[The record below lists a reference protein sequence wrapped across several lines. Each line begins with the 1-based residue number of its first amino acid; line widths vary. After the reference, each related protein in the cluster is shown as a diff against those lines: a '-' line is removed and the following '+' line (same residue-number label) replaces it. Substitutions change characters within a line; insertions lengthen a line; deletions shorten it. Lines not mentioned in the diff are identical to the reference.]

1 MAVERRRLRIMGM
14 TCAGCAR
21 RVEMALGR
29 MPGVVSASVNLLAE
43 EATVVFD
50 SEQTALDAIAGK
62 VRAIGYEAEEKR
74 SRPASAM
81 PDEAEERRIAALRRV
96 VLAWT
101 LTAPGMLIMLLPAA
115 GMHGVVHHGWLETLL
130 AFPVLAIAG
139 SETFAMAWRTTRHGS
154 PNMDA
159 LIALGSGAAFL
170 TGPLALAGLPVA
182 NFSGVAAMIVAF
194 HLTGRYLE
202 ARARGR
208 ASHAIRRLMELGAKT
223 ACIDRDGVETIVP
236 IQDVAVGDVMI
247 VRPGEK
253 IPADGIVVGGA
264 SAVDES
270 MATGEPLPVDKGPG
284 DSAIGATLNAFG
296 VLRVRA
302 MRVGEDTFLAQV
314 ARMVAE
320 AQTGKI
326 PVQAFVDRVTSVF
339 VPIVLGVALLTF
351 GVWMMAPDWMRVM
364 AGYAAPFLPWMQLAS
379 GATATTQAVFA
390 AVAVLVIACPCA
402 MGLAT
407 PTALMAG
414 TGLAASRGI
423 LVRSGEALQ
432 ALRSVRAVCL
442 DKTGT
447 LTTGKPSVTDVTAV
461 PGHDAA
467 EVLAWA
473 AAVETAS
480 EHPIAAAIVQAVGD
494 NTAIRPADSFRA
506 EPGQG
511 ASALVEGHTVLVGKQ
526 PFLESRGVDI
536 APLRKEIERF
546 EAEGKTAVLVARD
559 GIGAGVI
566 GVSDTLKPESAQAVR
581 LLRSRGLHVV
591 MLTGDCETAARR
603 IAREAGI
610 DEVVANVL
618 PGAKADAVRSLRARH
633 GRVAMVGDGIND
645 AAALTESDAGIAIG
659 AGSDIAIES
668 AGIILVRGNL
678 LGLVEAFR
686 VADVTFRTIRQN
698 LIWAI
703 GYNALAVPLAMLGLL
718 HPIVAEVAMAA
729 SSLTVV
735 GNALCLKARFSGTR
749 TG

>member
-1 MAVERRRLRIMGM
+1 MAVEQRRLKITGM

-21 RVEMALGR
+21 RVETALGR
-29 MPGVVSASVNLLAE
+29 TPGVVSAAVNLLAE

-50 SEQTALDAIAGK
+50 SEQAALATIIGK
-62 VRAIGYEAEEKR
+62 VRTIGYDAEEKR
-74 SRPASAM
+74 SALLTEA
-81 PDEAEERRIAALRRV
+81 PDEAEQRRVAALRRV
-96 VLAWT
+96 ALAWA
-101 LTAPGMLIMLLPAA
+101 LTAPGMSIMLLPAA
-115 GMHGVVHHGWLETLL
+115 GVHGFIHHGWLETLL

-139 SETFAMAWRTTRHGS
+139 AETFSMAWRTARHGS

-159 LIALGSGAAFL
+159 LIALGSGSAFL

-223 ACIDRDGVETIVP
+223 ACIEREGVEMEVP
-236 IQDVAVGDVMI
+236 IQDVVVGDVMI

-253 IPADGIVVGGA
+253 IPADGIVVDGA

-284 DSAIGATLNAFG
+284 DSAIGATINAFG

-302 MRVGEDTFLAQV
+302 TRVGEDTFLAQV

-326 PVQAFVDRVTSVF
+326 PVQAFVDRVTAVF
-339 VPIVLGVALLTF
+339 VPIILCVALATF
-351 GVWMMAPDWMRVM
+351 GAWMIAPEWMRAI
-364 AGYAAPFLPWMQLAS
+364 AGFAVPFLPWMQPVS
-379 GATATTQAVFA
+379 GATATQAVFA

-432 ALRSVRAVCL
+432 TLRSVRAVCL

-447 LTTGKPSVTDVTAV
+447 LTTGKPTVTAV
-461 PGHDAA
+461 TAAPGHDAA

-473 AAVETAS
+473 ASVEALS
-480 EHPIAAAIVQAVGD
+480 EHPIAAAIVHATGD
-494 NTAIRPADSFRA
+494 KAAIEPADMFLT

-511 ASALVEGHTVLVGKQ
+511 ASAIVAGHSVLVGKRQ
-526 PFLESRGVDI
+526 FLEARGVNT
-536 APLRKEIERF
+536 APIQKTIERF
-546 EAEGKTAVLVARD
+546 EAEGKTVVLVARD
-559 GIGAGVI
+559 GAAAAAI
-566 GVSDTLKPESAQAVR
+566 GVSDTLKPESAEAVR
-581 LLRSRGLHVV
+581 LLRGRGLHVV
-591 MLTGDCETAARR
+591 MLTGDHEAAAKH
-603 IAREAGI
+603 IARDAGI
-610 DEVVANVL
+610 DEVVANVM
-618 PGAKADAVRSLRARH
+618 PGAKAGVVRTLRERY
-633 GRVAMVGDGIND
+633 GSVAMAGDGIND
-645 AAALTESDAGIAIG
+645 AAALTEADAGIAIG

-668 AGIILVRGNL
+668 AGIILVRGSL
-678 LGLVEAFR
+678 LGLVESFR
-686 VADVTFRTIRQN
+686 VADATFRTIRQN
-698 LIWAI
+698 LFWAI

-718 HPIVAEVAMAA
+718 HPIVAEIAMAA
-729 SSLTVV
+729 SSLTVI
-735 GNALCLKARFSGTR
+735 GNALCLKTRFSSAHPG
-749 TG
+749 